1 MRIKIIIEFFNRFL
15 LIGKL
20 LRKWHLLNIK
30 GNVGLVMLLLFFQLF
45 KVLLLCKE
53 SSLILLNNNWLIV
66 PSHMETLDVLEV
78 GQLMPINMS
87 RILELFTNL
96 ITVIK
101 ALLHNVKL
109 MKPSQNIG
117 LKIMFS
123 LKMIVMLL
131 LIL

>member
-1 MRIKIIIEFFNRFL
+1 
-15 LIGKL
+15 
-20 LRKWHLLNIK
+20 
-30 GNVGLVMLLLFFQLF
+30 
-45 KVLLLCKE
+45 
-53 SSLILLNNNWLIV
+53 
-66 PSHMETLDVLEV
+66 METLDVLEV